1 MAQNTTANANV
12 NITTNT
18 SQAEAQITQLEGSI
32 RVLDGAVNLVGGTL
46 ETVAGG
52 LAITGALSKEQA
64 EQFEGLAVG
73 AIAFADGAKRTLD
86 GVVNLQE
93 GFTKLAASSKFAATA
108 SRLLGAAIRF
118 ATGPIGITI
127 AAVGALIGILVTFK
141 DSLGVVGDVINNI
154 IGAFTK
160 LTDAIG
166 ITNSAQDA
174 AIAKSK
180 EAVKQGEFE
189 LEALKA
195 AGATREQL
203 VAKERQLLKDK
214 IASEKAG
221 SDEQKKAVQD
231 LFLFNEKTRTENR
244 TAEQKD
250 ADERAKKTKAATD
263 KRLADAK
270 TANELYKSQLE
281 KFNDEEVDLL
291 AKTDEERL
299 KIEFDRTIREINALK
314 LSEERKTQLR
324 LEAEQNYNIKLN
336 ALLDTQ
342 AEGNTEKEI
351 ARIQANFSRILEL
364 QQLQADTIQEK
375 RNADLATL
383 QSQYDIEYAEAVKNG
398 EDLTALDALYAEKR
412 KQINDQANKD
422 EVDAAEATADALL
435 RARTELALGIGAAI
449 GALGALFREGTAA
462 AKTAALAEIAIG
474 TAVGFINA
482 LDIAQKSAKGTGPAA
497 AFAFPIFYATQ
508 IAAVLGAVASAKQ
521 ILASTPGGSGGG
533 GTPKPS
539 IPSTGGGA
547 FTGAL
552 PGTGGAPASGVPATG
567 GGGNQTEPIRAYVIA
582 QDVSTSQ
589 EANSAINR
597 RRRLGPG

>member
-1 MAQNTTANANV
+1 MAQNASAQANIRIN
-12 NITTNT
+12 TDT
-18 SQAEAQITQLEGSI
+18 SQAEAQINQLEGSI
-32 RVLDGAVNLVGGTL
+32 KVLDGAVNLIGGGL
-46 ETVAGG
+46 ETLAGG
-52 LAITGALSKEQA
+52 LALSGALSKEQA
-64 EQFEGLAVG
+64 EQFEGLAIG

-93 GFTKLAASSKFAATA
+93 GFTKLAAGSKAAAFA
-108 SRLLGAAIRF
+108 SRALGTAIKV
-118 ATGPIGITI
+118 ATGPIGIAVIAIGTI
-127 AAVGALIGILVTFK
+127 ITLLVKFK
-141 DSLGVVGDVINNI
+141 DSLGVVGDVINSI

-166 ITNSAQDA
+166 LTNSAQDA

-195 AGATREQL
+195 AGATREEL

-250 ADERAKKTKAATD
+250 ADERAKKAKAAAD
-263 KRLADAK
+263 KRLADAN

-299 KIEFDRTIREINALK
+299 KIEFERTIREINALK

-336 ALLDTQ
+336 ALLDEQ

-351 ARIQANFSRILEL
+351 ARIQANFNRILEL
-364 QQLQADTIQEK
+364 QQLQVDTIQEK
-375 RNADLATL
+375 RDADLATL
-383 QSQYDIEYAEAVKNG
+383 QSQYDAEYAEAVKNG

-422 EVDAAEATADALL
+422 EVASAEATADALL
-435 RARTELALGIGAAI
+435 KARTELALGIGAAI

-521 ILASTPGGSGGG
+521 ILSTTPGGGGG
-533 GTPKPS
+533 GGITKPS

-552 PGTGGAPASGVPATG
+552 PGTGGTPTSGIPTTGTTG
-567 GGGNQTEPIRAYVIA
+567 GTEPIRAYVVA
-582 QDVSTSQ
+582 QDVSNGQ
-589 EANSAINR
+589 EANASINR